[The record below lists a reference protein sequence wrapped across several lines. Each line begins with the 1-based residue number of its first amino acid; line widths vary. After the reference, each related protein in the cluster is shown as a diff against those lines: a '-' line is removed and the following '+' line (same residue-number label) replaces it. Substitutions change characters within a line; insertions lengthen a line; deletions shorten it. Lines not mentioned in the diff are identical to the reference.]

1 MPCHGGLQFIVWR
14 RFCMINK
21 QVFLMNF
28 GHLEYKLYGLFKW
41 MNIEWILYY
50 TCLQYLYTHAVCIY
64 SMFLCVCM
72 IFMRLSSRGK
82 SIVYLYVKCSGRFLL
97 KKQNKKNPPS
107 IDLQSNATVSKKKGK
122 ALSTVGFAV
131 LKRATDH
138 HLCTALLS
146 SMIFFFCFFLRPV
159 LLS

>member
-1 MPCHGGLQFIVWR
+1 
-14 RFCMINK
+14 
-21 QVFLMNF
+21 
-28 GHLEYKLYGLFKW
+28 
-41 MNIEWILYY
+41 
-50 TCLQYLYTHAVCIY
+50 
-64 SMFLCVCM
+64 MFLCVCM

-107 IDLQSNATVSKKKGK
+107 IDLQSNAAVSKKKGK

-146 SMIFFFCFFLRPV
+146 SMIFFSVSFLDLYFFHSMHYQVTHYPSVMKTHRGKFV
-159 LLS
+159 KTIRNGTTTIQKISFI